1 MQNAQVLIG
10 LLVAVALL
18 APLAGLL
25 RVPYPILLVLGGL
38 GLGFV
43 PGLPAVQLEPDLVFF
58 LFLPPL
64 LYAGAFFSSPRDL
77 RKNAWPISKLA
88 LGLVVAS
95 IVAVAVV
102 AHLVVPGLSWTTAF
116 VLGAIVS
123 PTDPTAATAV
133 FRRLGVSERLVTILE
148 GESLVNDGVALVAY
162 RLAVVAVIT
171 GSFSLWQ
178 GSLEFVLVSAGG
190 ILIGLVLGWLIAQG
204 RRRLDDPP
212 VEITISFV
220 TPFAAYLLAEELGVS
235 GVLAT
240 VTVGLYL
247 GWRSAGLFLPGT
259 RLQAYAFWNV
269 VGFLANSMLFVLVG
283 LQFPGILA
291 ALSADLW
298 LAIGT
303 AVLVSLVLVA
313 VRMAWQFAITFPI
326 REMTRHEDASTSTRE
341 RLMLGW
347 SGMRGGIS
355 LAAALSLPLTVTTGA
370 PFPLRDFIIF
380 VTFGVILLTLVGQGL
395 TLPPLVRRLG
405 LAEPAEDEREE
416 AEARVESA
424 HAALATIEEEATRED
439 VPEDVVERMRDLY
452 SYRAHHAAAPLADG
466 EDGGAHES
474 AEAFRRLRAKL
485 ISAERESM
493 QGMRERGELDGEVL
507 RRIER
512 DLDLEES
519 RLEE

>member
-1 MQNAQVLIG
+1 
-10 LLVAVALL
+10 
-18 APLAGLL
+18 
-25 RVPYPILLVLGGL
+25 
-38 GLGFV
+38 V

-77 RKNAWPISKLA
+77 RQNAWPISKLA

-102 AHLVVPGLSWTTAF
+102 THLVVPGLSWAAAF

-178 GSLEFVLVSAGG
+178 GSLEFVLVSGGG
-190 ILIGLVLGWLIAQG
+190 ILIGLALGWVIAQG

-220 TPFAAYLLAEELGVS
+220 TPFAAYLLAEELGAS

-259 RLQAYAFWNV
+259 RLQAYTFWNV
-269 VGFLANSMLFVLVG
+269 VGFLTNSVYGMLFTYDTSLPRRRADSPLWVTTLEA
-283 LQFPGILA
+283 F
-291 ALSADLW
+291 LSGHEA
-298 LAIGT
+298 
-303 AVLVSLVLVA
+303 
-313 VRMAWQFAITFPI
+313 
-326 REMTRHEDASTSTRE
+326 EDALRN
-341 RLMLGW
+341 RVHH
-347 SGMRGGIS
+347 
-355 LAAALSLPLTVTTGA
+355 LA
-370 PFPLRDFIIF
+370 
-380 VTFGVILLTLVGQGL
+380 
-395 TLPPLVRRLG
+395 
-405 LAEPAEDEREE
+405 
-416 AEARVESA
+416 
-424 HAALATIEEEATRED
+424 
-439 VPEDVVERMRDLY
+439 
-452 SYRAHHAAAPLADG
+452 
-466 EDGGAHES
+466 
-474 AEAFRRLRAKL
+474 
-485 ISAERESM
+485 
-493 QGMRERGELDGEVL
+493 
-507 RRIER
+507 
-512 DLDLEES
+512 
-519 RLEE
+519 